1 MLSFWF
7 VLRLSLLVSTA
18 LCQTPAEKAKAMA
31 AKMTLAEKIAMLHGT
46 KNGYTGN
53 TPENKRLAIPPL
65 NLNDGPQGFREG
77 GSTCWPGAITVAAS
91 FDTTIAQKFGEGMGQ
106 EFYDKGAN
114 VQLGP
119 GLCLARVPVNGRNFE
134 YLSGEDPFLGYH
146 MVHNVISGIQSR
158 NVIANAKHWIMNNQE
173 SNRQHDNVV
182 VDERTRFE
190 MYYPPF
196 EGAIKADLG
205 SVMCSYNKIN
215 GNWSCENNG
224 TLATDLKVHLG
235 FKGWVMSDWGATH
248 STSINQGLDQEM
260 PGGKFMGNSLTAAVK
275 AGSVSMAKIDES
287 IIRILTPMYGIGI
300 FEHASQWV
308 NKSAHGADVT
318 SAAHSLLA
326 RQIAAAGTVLIKN
339 NGILPLSVSGKT
351 VCILGSQATNP
362 TVHGGGSGH
371 VSPTY
376 VITPLDGINARLSKN
391 ATTGDEHDIAKAA
404 ERAKAADIA
413 IVFVATSSSEG
424 RDRQNLSF
432 PYLHEAL
439 VAAVIK
445 VQPQTIVVGIH
456 PGAVLLPWAKDAA
469 AVLGMFMPGLEVG
482 HSIADILF
490 GDVNPSARLPV
501 TIPNKENE
509 VQFTPAMYPGTGGT
523 STYSEKLLVGY
534 RWYDHHG
541 VAPHFP
547 FGHGLS
553 YTAFSYSNLQASK
566 TEVSFT
572 ITNTGDVPG
581 GEVAQLYLGFPKSA
595 GEPPFQ
601 LKEFQK
607 TQVLAPKGKV
617 VIKFQLPDRAF
628 SIWDVKSHS
637 WTKISGDFAV
647 QVGASSRDIRLK
659 GSITV

>member
-1 MLSFWF
+1 MQILHVIS
-7 VLRLSLLVSTA
+7 LSLLATIV
-18 LCQTPAEKAKAMA
+18 LCQSPAEKAKAMA

-53 TPENKRLAIPPL
+53 TPENKRLGIPPL

-77 GSTCWPGAITVAAS
+77 GSTCWPAAITVAAT
-91 FDTTIAQKFGEGMGQ
+91 FDTTIARKWGEGMGQ
-106 EFYDKGAN
+106 EFYDKGSN

-119 GLCLARVPVNGRNFE
+119 GLCLARVPINGRNFE

-146 MVHNVISGIQSR
+146 MVHNVITGIQSR
-158 NVIANAKHWIMNNQE
+158 NVIANAKHWVNNNQE
-173 SNRQHDNVV
+173 TNRHGDNAV

-196 EGAIKADLG
+196 EGAIKAGLG

-224 TLATDLKVHLG
+224 TLNTDLKERLG
-235 FKGWVMSDWGATH
+235 FTGWVMSDWGATH

-260 PGGKFMGNSLTAAVK
+260 PRGKYMNDSLTAAVK
-275 AGSVSMAKIDES
+275 AGSVSMATIDES
-287 IIRILTPMYGIGI
+287 IVRILTPMYAIGI
-300 FEHASQWV
+300 FDHAKQWV

-326 RQIAAAGTVLIKN
+326 RQVATAGSVLIKN
-339 NGILPLSVSGKT
+339 NGILPLSNSVKK
-351 VCILGSQATNP
+351 VAILGTEATTP

-371 VSPTY
+371 VTPTY
-376 VITPLDGINARLSKN
+376 IIKPLDGINERLSHN
-391 ATTGDEHDIAKAA
+391 ATTGDEKNIANAVA
-404 ERAKAADIA
+404 VAKAADVAVVFIA
-413 IVFVATSSSEG
+413 TTSSEG

-432 PYLHEAL
+432 PYQQEEL

-445 VQPQTIVVGIH
+445 AQPQTIVVCFN
-456 PGAVLLPWAKDAA
+456 PGAVLMPWAKNAA
-469 AVLGMFMPGLEVG
+469 AVITMFMPGLEVG
-482 HSIADILF
+482 HSIADLLF
-490 GDVNPSARLPV
+490 GDVNPTGRLPI
-501 TIPNKENE
+501 TIPNIENE
-509 VQFTPAMYPGTGGT
+509 VQFTPAMYPGVDGT

-534 RWYDHHG
+534 RWYDSHD

-553 YTAFSYSNLQASK
+553 YTTFSYSNLKIEKEKVTFTVTNSGNLPGA
-566 TEVSFT
+566 EV
-572 ITNTGDVPG
+572 P
-581 GEVAQLYLGFPKSA
+581 QLYLGFPKSS
-595 GEPPFQ
+595 GEPLLQ

-607 TQVLAPKGKV
+607 TQIIAPKNKS
-617 VIKFQLPDRAF
+617 VISFELPDRAF
-628 SIWDVKSHS
+628 SVYDVDSHS
-637 WTKISGDFAV
+637 WKKLSGDFTV
-647 QVGASSRDIRLK
+647 HVGSSSRDIRLK